1 MTAEHKY
8 EMTISLQIVEH
19 LGLNLY
25 SNTSAVISEAVA
37 NAWDADAKTVEITLE
52 KDCITIKDD
61 GCGMDTDD
69 INNKYL
75 TVGYQRRHL
84 VPITPMLNR
93 KVMGRK
99 GIGKLSLLSIAETIT
114 IYSSKNGQKNALQ
127 ISTQKLREAV
137 SQTQTYYPEEVDDS
151 GIDFEGNGTKI
162 VLTNLKKSRTTAL
175 AGKLKQR
182 LARRFAV
189 IGADKQFE
197 VKVNGEVFILNHH
210 SNDVNRFL
218 YPELRLSSRSVDKG
232 TEHSAPLSALFYFL
246 PFFPRLPFFSS
257 DGLPLPLP
265 SFINLFASSIS
276 SFISTINTF
285 SFSSHSSRVRA

>member
-75 TVGYQRRHL
+75 TVGYQKRHL

-99 GIGKLSLLSIAETIT
+99 GIGKLSLYYDQLLANAETLYADFIAKN
-114 IYSSKNGQKNALQ
+114 SS
-127 ISTQKLREAV
+127 
-137 SQTQTYYPEEVDDS
+137 
-151 GIDFEGNGTKI
+151 
-162 VLTNLKKSRTTAL
+162 L
-175 AGKLKQR
+175 ASLET
-182 LARRFAV
+182 LINS
-189 IGADKQFE
+189 IG
-197 VKVNGEVFILNHH
+197 
-210 SNDVNRFL
+210 
-218 YPELRLSSRSVDKG
+218 
-232 TEHSAPLSALFYFL
+232 
-246 PFFPRLPFFSS
+246 
-257 DGLPLPLP
+257 
-265 SFINLFASSIS
+265 
-276 SFISTINTF
+276 
-285 SFSSHSSRVRA
+285 

>member
-75 TVGYQRRHL
+75 TVGYQKRHL

-114 IYSSKNGQKNALQ
+114 IYSSKNGQKNAYKFPLKNSVRQ
-127 ISTQKLREAV
+127 YHKHRHITQKKLTTAELISKETEQKLY
-137 SQTQTYYPEEVDDS
+137 SQT
-151 GIDFEGNGTKI
+151 
-162 VLTNLKKSRTTAL
+162 
-175 AGKLKQR
+175 
-182 LARRFAV
+182 
-189 IGADKQFE
+189 
-197 VKVNGEVFILNHH
+197 
-210 SNDVNRFL
+210 
-218 YPELRLSSRSVDKG
+218 
-232 TEHSAPLSALFYFL
+232 
-246 PFFPRLPFFSS
+246 
-257 DGLPLPLP
+257 
-265 SFINLFASSIS
+265 
-276 SFISTINTF
+276 
-285 SFSSHSSRVRA
+285 

>member
-75 TVGYQRRHL
+75 TVGYQKRHL

-99 GIGKLSLLSIAETIT
+99 GIGK
-114 IYSSKNGQKNALQ
+114 
-127 ISTQKLREAV
+127 
-137 SQTQTYYPEEVDDS
+137 
-151 GIDFEGNGTKI
+151 
-162 VLTNLKKSRTTAL
+162 
-175 AGKLKQR
+175 
-182 LARRFAV
+182 
-189 IGADKQFE
+189 
-197 VKVNGEVFILNHH
+197 
-210 SNDVNRFL
+210 
-218 YPELRLSSRSVDKG
+218 LRLSSRSVDKG

>member
-75 TVGYQRRHL
+75 TVGYQKRHL

-99 GIGKLSLLSIAETIT
+99 GIGKLSLKCSSAVKQEVESWASEKNSFLSARFRAFLT
-114 IYSSKNGQKNALQ
+114 
-127 ISTQKLREAV
+127 V
-137 SQTQTYYPEEVDDS
+137 S
-151 GIDFEGNGTKI
+151 FN
-162 VLTNLKKSRTTAL
+162 N
-175 AGKLKQR
+175 
-182 LARRFAV
+182 RRSF
-189 IGADKQFE
+189 Q
-197 VKVNGEVFILNHH
+197 
-210 SNDVNRFL
+210 
-218 YPELRLSSRSVDKG
+218 YLSSAFMIK
-232 TEHSAPLSALFYFL
+232 
-246 PFFPRLPFFSS
+246 RL
-257 DGLPLPLP
+257 
-265 SFINLFASSIS
+265 
-276 SFISTINTF
+276 
-285 SFSSHSSRVRA
+285 

>member
-75 TVGYQRRHL
+75 TVGYQKRHL

-114 IYSSKNGQKNALQ
+114 IRTAQ
-127 ISTQKLREAV
+127 IFHL
-137 SQTQTYYPEEVDDS
+137 
-151 GIDFEGNGTKI
+151 
-162 VLTNLKKSRTTAL
+162 LL
-175 AGKLKQR
+175 
-182 LARRFAV
+182 AV
-189 IGADKQFE
+189 ISNRQNRRKALKLLDLLRNQ
-197 VKVNGEVFILNHH
+197 NHPK
-210 SNDVNRFL
+210 L
-218 YPELRLSSRSVDKG
+218 
-232 TEHSAPLSALFYFL
+232 
-246 PFFPRLPFFSS
+246 
-257 DGLPLPLP
+257 
-265 SFINLFASSIS
+265 S
-276 SFISTINTF
+276 SFI
-285 SFSSHSSRVRA
+285 RCYP

>member
-75 TVGYQRRHL
+75 TVGYQKRHL

-99 GIGKLSLLSIAETIT
+99 GIGKLSLLSIAETILICKSFFSKVLKFLAFQGVWIFLCSQFPLFFPLSGKNKGKSYCT
-114 IYSSKNGQKNALQ
+114 LSSSFAA
-127 ISTQKLREAV
+127 S
-137 SQTQTYYPEEVDDS
+137 
-151 GIDFEGNGTKI
+151 
-162 VLTNLKKSRTTAL
+162 
-175 AGKLKQR
+175 R
-182 LARRFAV
+182 LASLLAC
-189 IGADKQFE
+189 A
-197 VKVNGEVFILNHH
+197 
-210 SNDVNRFL
+210 
-218 YPELRLSSRSVDKG
+218 
-232 TEHSAPLSALFYFL
+232 
-246 PFFPRLPFFSS
+246 
-257 DGLPLPLP
+257 
-265 SFINLFASSIS
+265 
-276 SFISTINTF
+276 
-285 SFSSHSSRVRA
+285 

>member
-75 TVGYQRRHL
+75 TVGYQKRHL

-99 GIGKLSLLSIAETIT
+99 GIGKLSLLSIAETIMFPDHCALRQ
-114 IYSSKNGQKNALQ
+114 SSVDNALMR
-127 ISTQKLREAV
+127 IAHDIRLE
-137 SQTQTYYPEEVDDS
+137 YP
-151 GIDFEGNGTKI
+151 F
-162 VLTNLKKSRTTAL
+162 
-175 AGKLKQR
+175 
-182 LARRFAV
+182 
-189 IGADKQFE
+189 GAE
-197 VKVNGEVFILNHH
+197 
-210 SNDVNRFL
+210 
-218 YPELRLSSRSVDKG
+218 
-232 TEHSAPLSALFYFL
+232 
-246 PFFPRLPFFSS
+246 
-257 DGLPLPLP
+257 PLPKLH
-265 SFINLFASSIS
+265 IL
-276 SFISTINTF
+276 
-285 SFSSHSSRVRA
+285 

>member
-75 TVGYQRRHL
+75 TVGYQKRHL

-137 SQTQTYYPEEVDDS
+137 SQTQTSISLHSPRFS
-151 GIDFEGNGTKI
+151 KNMIQTRI
-162 VLTNLKKSRTTAL
+162 LK
-175 AGKLKQR
+175 
-182 LARRFAV
+182 
-189 IGADKQFE
+189 
-197 VKVNGEVFILNHH
+197 
-210 SNDVNRFL
+210 
-218 YPELRLSSRSVDKG
+218 SS
-232 TEHSAPLSALFYFL
+232 YFL
-246 PFFPRLPFFSS
+246 VNAWMAKKLITILKANICASLLKLTHES
-257 DGLPLPLP
+257 YIM
-265 SFINLFASSIS
+265 INCWQMPKLFMQIS
-276 SFISTINTF
+276 LRKIAAL
-285 SFSSHSSRVRA
+285 HHLRH

>member
-75 TVGYQRRHL
+75 TVGYQKRHL

-99 GIGKLSLLSIAETIT
+99 GIAFNSASVISSIPVLFSRSRSPSRMRRRA
-114 IYSSKNGQKNALQ
+114 SS
-127 ISTQKLREAV
+127 
-137 SQTQTYYPEEVDDS
+137 
-151 GIDFEGNGTKI
+151 
-162 VLTNLKKSRTTAL
+162 
-175 AGKLKQR
+175 
-182 LARRFAV
+182 
-189 IGADKQFE
+189 
-197 VKVNGEVFILNHH
+197 VNGPI
-210 SNDVNRFL
+210 
-218 YPELRLSSRSVDKG
+218 PK
-232 TEHSAPLSALFYFL
+232 
-246 PFFPRLPFFSS
+246 
-257 DGLPLPLP
+257 LP
-265 SFINLFASSIS
+265 SDFL
-276 SFISTINTF
+276 
-285 SFSSHSSRVRA
+285 

>member
-75 TVGYQRRHL
+75 TVGYQKRHL

-114 IYSSKNGQKNALQ
+114 KQLLFIRQRMDRGMLYKFPLKNSVRQYHKHRH
-127 ISTQKLREAV
+127 ITQKKLTTAELISKETEQKLY
-137 SQTQTYYPEEVDDS
+137 SQT
-151 GIDFEGNGTKI
+151 
-162 VLTNLKKSRTTAL
+162 
-175 AGKLKQR
+175 
-182 LARRFAV
+182 
-189 IGADKQFE
+189 
-197 VKVNGEVFILNHH
+197 
-210 SNDVNRFL
+210 
-218 YPELRLSSRSVDKG
+218 
-232 TEHSAPLSALFYFL
+232 
-246 PFFPRLPFFSS
+246 
-257 DGLPLPLP
+257 
-265 SFINLFASSIS
+265 
-276 SFISTINTF
+276 
-285 SFSSHSSRVRA
+285 

>member
-75 TVGYQRRHL
+75 TVGYQKRHL

-93 KVMGRK
+93 K
-99 GIGKLSLLSIAETIT
+99 S
-114 IYSSKNGQKNALQ
+114 Y
-127 ISTQKLREAV
+127 
-137 SQTQTYYPEEVDDS
+137 
-151 GIDFEGNGTKI
+151 GTKGYWKVIFI
-162 VLTNLKKSRTTAL
+162 VYCRNNYYLFVKEWTEECFTN
-175 AGKLKQR
+175 
-182 LARRFAV
+182 F
-189 IGADKQFE
+189 
-197 VKVNGEVFILNHH
+197 H
-210 SNDVNRFL
+210 SKT
-218 YPELRLSSRSVDKG
+218 P
-232 TEHSAPLSALFYFL
+232 
-246 PFFPRLPFFSS
+246 
-257 DGLPLPLP
+257 
-265 SFINLFASSIS
+265 
-276 SFISTINTF
+276 
-285 SFSSHSSRVRA
+285 

>member
-75 TVGYQRRHL
+75 TVGYQKRHL

-114 IYSSKNGQKNALQ
+114 I
-127 ISTQKLREAV
+127 
-137 SQTQTYYPEEVDDS
+137 
-151 GIDFEGNGTKI
+151 
-162 VLTNLKKSRTTAL
+162 RTTQIFHPL
-175 AGKLKQR
+175 L
-182 LARRFAV
+182 AV
-189 IGADKQFE
+189 ISNRQNRRKALKSLGLLRNQ
-197 VKVNGEVFILNHH
+197 NHPK
-210 SNDVNRFL
+210 L
-218 YPELRLSSRSVDKG
+218 
-232 TEHSAPLSALFYFL
+232 
-246 PFFPRLPFFSS
+246 
-257 DGLPLPLP
+257 
-265 SFINLFASSIS
+265 S
-276 SFISTINTF
+276 SFI
-285 SFSSHSSRVRA
+285 RCYP

>member
-75 TVGYQRRHL
+75 TVGYQKRHL

-99 GIGKLSLLSIAETIT
+99 GIGKLAQIRADWEAERSEAGEEEACKYEVVREWYSGLIGDEKKAAKQLFGKINQLTVTPDEKKDIFKHGILAFESL
-114 IYSSKNGQKNALQ
+114 
-127 ISTQKLREAV
+127 
-137 SQTQTYYPEEVDDS
+137 
-151 GIDFEGNGTKI
+151 
-162 VLTNLKKSRTTAL
+162 
-175 AGKLKQR
+175 KLKN
-182 LARRFAV
+182 
-189 IGADKQFE
+189 E
-197 VKVNGEVFILNHH
+197 
-210 SNDVNRFL
+210 
-218 YPELRLSSRSVDKG
+218 
-232 TEHSAPLSALFYFL
+232 LSALQDVQPDNLDIFL
-246 PFFPRLPFFSS
+246 NVAGRL
-257 DGLPLPLP
+257 D
-265 SFINLFASSIS
+265 SIEATYYYQ
-276 SFISTINTF
+276 IVK
-285 SFSSHSSRVRA
+285 SRLAVIQRMKEVVHGDDLEKVIQRHCTSRQVFLCTHQDSQKT

>member
-75 TVGYQRRHL
+75 TVGYQKRHL
-84 VPITPMLNR
+84 VPIPPMLNR

-99 GIGKLSLLSIAETIT
+99 GIGKL
-114 IYSSKNGQKNALQ
+114 
-127 ISTQKLREAV
+127 
-137 SQTQTYYPEEVDDS
+137 
-151 GIDFEGNGTKI
+151 F
-162 VLTNLKKSRTTAL
+162 
-175 AGKLKQR
+175 
-182 LARRFAV
+182 
-189 IGADKQFE
+189 
-197 VKVNGEVFILNHH
+197 
-210 SNDVNRFL
+210 
-218 YPELRLSSRSVDKG
+218 
-232 TEHSAPLSALFYFL
+232 
-246 PFFPRLPFFSS
+246 
-257 DGLPLPLP
+257 
-265 SFINLFASSIS
+265 
-276 SFISTINTF
+276 
-285 SFSSHSSRVRA
+285 

>member
-75 TVGYQRRHL
+75 TVGYQKRHL

-99 GIGKLSLLSIAETIT
+99 GIGKLWSATATTYFGGYFFPSSDTSTYFTLVLCSGTPFSSINFRASIT
-114 IYSSKNGQKNALQ
+114 SCFFSFGIAMLHLRYFSSFMAH
-127 ISTQKLREAV
+127 
-137 SQTQTYYPEEVDDS
+137 D
-151 GIDFEGNGTKI
+151 
-162 VLTNLKKSRTTAL
+162 
-175 AGKLKQR
+175 
-182 LARRFAV
+182 
-189 IGADKQFE
+189 
-197 VKVNGEVFILNHH
+197 
-210 SNDVNRFL
+210 
-218 YPELRLSSRSVDKG
+218 RSVWQMPAG
-232 TEHSAPLSALFYFL
+232 
-246 PFFPRLPFFSS
+246 
-257 DGLPLPLP
+257 
-265 SFINLFASSIS
+265 
-276 SFISTINTF
+276 
-285 SFSSHSSRVRA
+285 